1 MKREKHKYSVAITWT
16 STVTKEVYASS
27 EEEALEV
34 ARGLVDNDELA
45 EACQEVDSNIDMLR

>member
-1 MKREKHKYSVAITWT
+1 MKRERHKYSVSITWT

-34 ARGLVDNDELA
+34 ARELVDDDEIA
-45 EACQEVDSNIDMLR
+45 EACQEVDSDIDMLR